1 MGAEPSAGSTG
12 SARRSRVRRCEAA
25 GGETADLAASLSRA
39 YGGGMS
45 YGRVVGHRRVT
56 RERGPSPAEGARREP
71 PACSRLPQSPCGFDS
86 ATPRRRL
93 C

>member
-1 MGAEPSAGSTG
+1 MRPARAERSGGKRAVRVGAEPSAGSTG

-45 YGRVVGHRRVT
+45 YGRVVGHRRVNT
-56 RERGPSPAEGARREP
+56 GARPLSGGGRAP
-71 PACSRLPQSPCGFDS
+71 
-86 ATPRRRL
+86 
-93 C
+93 